1 MTKDGKVV
9 IPAEEIDEEEEEK
22 RELEA
27 RLKS

>member
-1 MTKDGKVV
+1 MTKDGKVI